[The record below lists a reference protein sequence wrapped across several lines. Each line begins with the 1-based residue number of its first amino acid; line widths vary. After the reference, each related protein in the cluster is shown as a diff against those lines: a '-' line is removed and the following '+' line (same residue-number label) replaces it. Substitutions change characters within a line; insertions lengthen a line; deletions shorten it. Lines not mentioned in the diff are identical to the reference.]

1 MYSEIRITIE
11 HNNDPNFVEVL
22 PLHETAVAPSSRM
35 LVPCHCLADL
45 PRISALSRL
54 ARLFSQYKSYSVID
68 IQPSMGHT
76 VITNRC
82 ARPVALTKV
91 VAARARSTKLLG
103 LGTTAVV
110 AENEHCR
117 VAPLN

>member
-1 MYSEIRITIE
+1 MRHATGMRCDSLEIFS
-11 HNNDPNFVEVL
+11 HCFYDPGW
-22 PLHETAVAPSSRM
+22 
-35 LVPCHCLADL
+35 
-45 PRISALSRL
+45 
-54 ARLFSQYKSYSVID
+54 YKSYSVID